1 MREAP
6 GGIQQAFKNDN
17 YKKKNDNYH
26 WGNYYCYYFTHSSEC
41 YNSAYHGPFAASYMS
56 TCPISQGLCGV
67 EGCVFF
73 IISI

>member
-1 MREAP
+1 MKHLVAYNRHSRM
-6 GGIQQAFKNDN
+6 IIT
-17 YKKKNDNYH
+17 KKKNDNYH

-41 YNSAYHGPFAASYMS
+41 YNSAYHGPFAALYMS

-73 IISI
+73 IISF